1 MILTVSVCFSG
12 LPVSY
17 ELSRESGQLSER
29 EKYAM
34 HWNCTAYPS
43 THACYMIQLQSCSRI
58 RSGVILL
65 SNRSALTHAIALR
78 SLVLFSCPDCLRR
91 FRYDFGSTLCTPERA
106 CCPFWHSELPASE
119 PKACACF
126 HVFSDRN
133 PISSISI
140 RSLPPKKNL
149 ILVWLLLTRPQNTR
163 KRMTRSLPALSD
175 LASLLAFLTT
185 GTDLK
190 RDLGKWHP

>member
-1 MILTVSVCFSG
+1 
-12 LPVSY
+12 
-17 ELSRESGQLSER
+17 
-29 EKYAM
+29 M

-43 THACYMIQLQSCSRI
+43 THASYMIQLQSCSRI

-106 CCPFWHSELPASE
+106 CCPFWHSELPQLPQANQRLAHAS
-119 PKACACF
+119 AC
-126 HVFSDRN
+126 FSDRN

-175 LASLLAFLTT
+175 LAALLAFLTT